1 MLLCKM
7 PDTREADYGVE
18 GSFVDCFKLLKNKNI
33 WLLAVVF
40 FIFIIGQTGI
50 VNTYLPNFLQTSP
63 DATPPGFGW
72 DEQSAGLGLA
82 LVTSLGLVFNPLG
95 GHLCAVLPHHLKRIV
110 PMTAAVLFLIC
121 FYCMFQTESVPLC
134 WVGIVLMGICG
145 GIGGGGLRPLAP
157 SIMHQSAMAATM
169 SMAVL
174 QFAQCVGNC
183 FSPIYGGLIDSGMTY
198 WNACLV
204 TIIPLSVVMLICGFL
219 IRPGKDSEYQKVR
232 AQNK

>member
-1 MLLCKM
+1 
-7 PDTREADYGVE
+7 
-18 GSFVDCFKLLKNKNI
+18 
-33 WLLAVVF
+33 
-40 FIFIIGQTGI
+40 
-50 VNTYLPNFLQTSP
+50 
-63 DATPPGFGW
+63 
-72 DEQSAGLGLA
+72 
-82 LVTSLGLVFNPLG
+82 
-95 GHLCAVLPHHLKRIV
+95 
-110 PMTAAVLFLIC
+110 
-121 FYCMFQTESVPLC
+121 MFQTESVPLC